1 LEFDQVFDQLCLYL
15 KQQENIEILE
25 MPLLIEP
32 SNHLVTD
39 FDLLSLIQS
48 SPWLAGDLPLA
59 SCEVIPG
66 K

>member
-1 LEFDQVFDQLCLYL
+1 L